1 MTHYFQL
8 AGWGVTE
15 RGTRSS
21 VLKWTFQKYIDY
33 EKCRKIILPSDN
45 KFLTHDKLCTGEVEG
60 TLANK
65 YI

>member
-1 MTHYFQL
+1 MTQYFQL

-15 RGTRSS
+15 SGSRSS

-33 EKCRKIILPSDN
+33 EKCRKIIQPSDN

-65 YI
+65 YF